1 MGFFSRKQK
10 RSTEENF
17 AADRTGGADYAGNAS
32 RAGSAGSRSASG
44 SANSSRTAK
53 TRATRTA
60 KNAADRTAKTKAT
73 KASKAEPSKK
83 SKVGILQKTPAQIM
97 MPRLLLIASVVILAA
112 IGLVMVYSAS
122 SVRAYTETG
131 NPSFYVVRQAAFMGI
146 GIIVCVL
153 LCAFSARF
161 SYHFLANKTVFSL
174 LWALT
179 TFMLIATQAGL
190 GVTQLGAE
198 RSIVIAGIP
207 LQSAEFA
214 KITTILSAASLLSMF
229 RQKEIE
235 FSRFAISIA
244 VVIIVPVIFIFLQPD
259 LGTVIILLVGVLT
272 VAILGGIVWQVIL
285 AFIGIA
291 ALYAVFV
298 CIIQPYHLE
307 RLATLLDPW
316 ADPSGDGYQSI
327 QSLYALALGGVNG
340 SGLGFSQEK
349 YLYLPYAHTDFI
361 FAVLGEEFGLIGTVF
376 VVLLFALFAY
386 AGILICRNAPD
397 LLGCMLA
404 GAFTVMI
411 VFQACVNMSCVIGLI
426 PVTGKALPFLSYGGS
441 SLLATFIMVGII
453 LSVSFSSQVDVESK
467 KRRAAFSVVGANDNA
482 AGRDGG
488 GAVGG
493 SGGAVGGGD

>member
-1 MGFFSRKQK
+1 MAFFSKKQK
-10 RSTEENF
+10 K
-17 AADRTGGADYAGNAS
+17 DAS
-32 RAGSAGSRSASG
+32 RSSEAGKSG
-44 SANSSRTAK
+44 SAKSYSDKANSGKVRSDK
-53 TRATRTA
+53 T
-60 KNAADRTAKTKAT
+60 D
-73 KASKAEPSKK
+73 SKAGSGKK
-83 SKVGILQKTPAQIM
+83 GSVKKAKVGILQKTPAQIM
-97 MPRLLLIASVVILAA
+97 MPRLLLIASVAILAA

-122 SVRAYTETG
+122 SVRAYTESG
-131 NPSFYVVRQAAFMGI
+131 NPAFYVIRQAGFMGA
-146 GIIVCVL
+146 GILICVI
-153 LCAFSARF
+153 LCAVSSRF
-161 SYHFLANKTVFSL
+161 SYHFLANKTVFSVF
-174 LWALT
+174 WAAT
-179 TFMLIATQAGL
+179 TILLIATQAGL

-214 KITTILSAASLLSMF
+214 KISTILSAASLLAMF
-229 RQKEIE
+229 RQGEIE

-244 VVIIVPVIFIFLQPD
+244 IVIIVPVIFIFLQPD

-272 VAILGGIVWQVIL
+272 VAILGGIVWQVIF
-285 AFIGIA
+285 AFIGLA

-327 QSLYALALGGVNG
+327 QSLYALALGGING

-361 FAVLGEEFGLIGTVF
+361 FAVIGEEFGLIGTVF

-411 VFQACVNMSCVIGLI
+411 VFQACVNMACVIGLI

-441 SLLATFIMVGII
+441 SLLATFTMVGII
-453 LSVSFSSQVDVESK
+453 LSVSFSSEVDAESK
-467 KRRAAFSVVGANDNA
+467 RKRAAFSVVGQQNEQA
-482 AGRDGG
+482 
-488 GAVGG
+488 
-493 SGGAVGGGD
+493 